1 MIRPGSGERFLR
13 LVGAIA
19 GDFCVAWATLAMA
32 IYLRRTVPMPFTRSL
47 LPPDRLPLDAPIVLL
62 FGAAFVAALGL
73 AGFYRLRVLPR
84 ARPILIVALLIQIA
98 MVAIGATVLEQPLPR
113 TILLAVPL
121 LEGLILPLWRWLQ
134 EAMWRVPAPGKGVP
148 GGLPRAAPPLP
159 RAFLRSAPPL
169 RHT

>member
-13 LVGAIA
+13 LIGAIA

-84 ARPILIVALLIQIA
+84 ARPI
-98 MVAIGATVLEQPLPR
+98 R
-113 TILLAVPL
+113 W
-121 LEGLILPLWRWLQ
+121 WRSGRRCSSSPCPGPSCWPFHS
-134 EAMWRVPAPGKGVP
+134 WRG
-148 GGLPRAAPPLP
+148 
-159 RAFLRSAPPL
+159 
-169 RHT
+169 